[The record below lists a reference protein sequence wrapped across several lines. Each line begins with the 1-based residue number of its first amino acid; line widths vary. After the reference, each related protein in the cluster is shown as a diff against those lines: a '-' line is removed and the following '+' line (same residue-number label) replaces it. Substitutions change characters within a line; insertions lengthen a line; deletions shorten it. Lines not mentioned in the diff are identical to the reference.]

1 MNKIAKRIVAGVSAM
16 ALAFSSMAM
25 TASANEGTGRVNG
38 VPVEYSTSITEKYS
52 LSTSYFGANPFEHD
66 FKLQL
71 DITYQYKNQRNGEL
85 TTSHVITEEASGG
98 GTGRQIQAPA
108 NCTMTY
114 ADTYHYF
121 WADDVYGQYH
131 SRAIL

>member
-16 ALAFSSMAM
+16 ALTFSSVAM
-25 TASANEGTGRVNG
+25 TASATEGTGYINKI
-38 VPVEYSTSITEKYS
+38 PVEYSTSIKATSS
-52 LSTSYFGANPFEHD
+52 LSSSYFGANPFEHD

-71 DITYQYKNQRNGEL
+71 DITYQYINQRNGDFTTTNLL
-85 TTSHVITEEASGG
+85 TEQTSGG

-114 ADTYHYF
+114 TDTYHYF
-121 WADDVYGQYH
+121 WADGVYGQYH